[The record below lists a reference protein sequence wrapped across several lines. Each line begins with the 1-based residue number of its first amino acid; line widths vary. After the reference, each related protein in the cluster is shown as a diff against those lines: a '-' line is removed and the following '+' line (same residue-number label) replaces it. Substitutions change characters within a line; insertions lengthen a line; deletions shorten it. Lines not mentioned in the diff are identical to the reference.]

1 MRIKICI
8 LSPQLHIVETLS
20 PVSGLSRTLFSS
32 MSAGS
37 VIWKPSAPDLPPP
50 RLQFRST
57 DNVVFHVHDSL
68 LLPQSLALSVL
79 LGDFSIDQAASTVLP
94 LNMSSDALKLILH
107 FVYNVEKETWTG
119 KHGVTLQ
126 TVHDAVLGCQQYM
139 MHTVAAA
146 LEAPLRANMNSDPL
160 LAAVTAHFPI
170 ISNPSLCSD
179 ALHLASNSP
188 ATFAASNAS
197 RRALLP
203 PSAVDL
209 LYQYRDRLEE
219 VMRRQ
224 DTARAASILA
234 GFKIDDLGWVESGDD
249 DVPHWKSCR
258 HWPGTATLLQE
269 KLHELMLNI
278 LRGVRSPRQVE
289 LTDLGYGVRTSC
301 KSCRGLLNQN
311 VQRLGTEL
319 STVLSTSCNGVP
331 TRGIWGV

>member
-1 MRIKICI
+1 
-8 LSPQLHIVETLS
+8 
-20 PVSGLSRTLFSS
+20 

-197 RRALLP
+197 RRARLP

-289 LTDLGYGVRTSC
+289 LTDLGYGPYELQKLPGASESECTEAGNRAFD
-301 KSCRGLLNQN
+301 GAFN
-311 VQRLGTEL
+311 VMQWGPDQGDLG
-319 STVLSTSCNGVP
+319 SITVEYCY
-331 TRGIWGV
+331 